1 MGIYGDGDGS
11 VILGVIEWFFDPQPD
26 GYGPGPTTRTKRA
39 RRLAILGPETGNFRA
54 NQLEPWPHPARG
66 WDTTIVML
74 YISVLV
80 KCLLKPRKIL
90 SQKNA
95 SA

>member
-1 MGIYGDGDGS
+1 MELPVALESDIGIYGDGDGS
-11 VILGVIEWFFDPQPD
+11 AILGVIEWFFDPQM
-26 GYGPGPTTRTKRA
+26 GMA
-39 RRLAILGPETGNFRA
+39 
-54 NQLEPWPHPARG
+54 QPWPHPARG